1 MELKDIQDTASGAVN
16 AAVGAVVNATEAA
29 ANPGRTIEREL
40 GRLERKGAP
49 VRRQAHARVTRTAH
63 EIEDTAGDIAASF
76 LPERIVLHGLALVKA
91 RARRVDLIGEMA
103 YRGLDL
109 VHGSLKDFTSA
120 LDRLERASQPPA
132 RPGRSVSRAAK
143 TSAVQTRTAAKRTTR
158 TATAT
163 ARKTTTRARRTTR
176 RTARRATA

>member
-16 AAVGAVVNATEAA
+16 AAVGAVVNASEAA
-29 ANPGRTIEREL
+29 ANPGRTVQREL
-40 GRLERKGAP
+40 DRLERKGAP

-63 EIEDTAGDIAASF
+63 EIEETAGEIAASF

-109 VHGSLKDFTSA
+109 VHGSLKDFSTA
-120 LDRLERASQPPA
+120 LNRLERASQPPA
-132 RPGRSVSRAAK
+132 RPGRPVSRAAK
-143 TSAVQTRTAAKRTTR
+143 TSAVQTKTAAKRTTR
-158 TATAT
+158 KA
-163 ARKTTTRARRTTR
+163 TTRARRTTR
-176 RTARRATA
+176 PTARRATA